1 MLVASAF
8 CPMCHYVE
16 ELLTGRH
23 YHRRQHRHH
32 RQQNWTGQPRISHI
46 LTIIITITTTITMSS
61 SSSPINIPL
70 LIGGFT
76 TVGILAVGAYQV
88 PQILK
93 AHACNQQQGC
103 NPSMVQSS
111 SNWCPPIPS
120 CQGVPSL
127 SLQDIELNTIQ

>member
-1 MLVASAF
+1 
-8 CPMCHYVE
+8 
-16 ELLTGRH
+16 
-23 YHRRQHRHH
+23 
-32 RQQNWTGQPRISHI
+32 
-46 LTIIITITTTITMSS
+46 MSS
-61 SSSPINIPL
+61 SSSPITIPL

-76 TVGILAVGAYQV
+76 AVGILAVGAYQV

-127 SLQDIELNTIQ
+127 SLQDIELNTIQVIHITKPHQDSGTQVEEQEAEAVWEMGKAV